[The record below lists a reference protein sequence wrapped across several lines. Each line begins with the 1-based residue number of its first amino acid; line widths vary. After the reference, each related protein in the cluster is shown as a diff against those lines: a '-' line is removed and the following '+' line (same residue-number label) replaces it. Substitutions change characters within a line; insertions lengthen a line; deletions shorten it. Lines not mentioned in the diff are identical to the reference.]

1 MGSQTDLDQGGTAR
15 QWVRTYMG
23 PSVGWQ
29 YLPGL
34 NPLPTIIAAGT
45 YVLSP
50 DTTFV
55 QVNCAG
61 AVIIKLPSAVEPLVP
76 AINQGQ
82 LFAKKPITIVDI
94 GGNGNAHP
102 ITIQPANGSENIVG
116 LASIQVTTNYGGFT
130 LSPSNAQKGWTI
142 ISP

>member
-1 MGSQTDLDQGGTAR
+1 MGSQTDLDQGGTSR

-23 PSVGWQ
+23 PSVGWV

-34 NPLPTIIAAGT
+34 NPFPTIASAGT
-45 YVLSP
+45 YVISP
-50 DTTFV
+50 DTTLV

-61 AVIIKLPSAVEPLVP
+61 AVIITLPSAIEPTVP
-76 AINQGQ
+76 AGVLPG

-94 GGNGNAHP
+94 GGLAQTHP
-102 ITIQPANGSENIVG
+102 VVINPASGAENIMGLSTISITI
-116 LASIQVTTNYGGFT
+116 NYGAFT
-130 LSPSNAQKGWTI
+130 LSPSNAQKGWTN